1 MSNSDPSAVHGVS
14 SVHAARLFVGSCL
27 ALIATAV
34 AFAVIGD
41 IMGALK
47 THFVLTNEQVGWI
60 GGAALWG
67 FTLSIIVL
75 GPFCD
80 ALGMKRLLG
89 FAFLCHMAGPAIMI
103 FANGFTM
110 LFAGALVLAIGNGTV
125 EAVCNP
131 LVATLYP
138 DDKTTRLNK
147 FHMWFPG
154 GIVIG
159 GLACFGLAQL
169 GVMSWKLRLCLI
181 MIPALVYG
189 FLAMGQTYPVTERV
203 RSGISFGGMMKATLM
218 RPLFII
224 MFLCMGLTASL
235 ELGPNRWIPSILQAG
250 GMHGILVLVWITG
263 LMAVLRYFAGP
274 FVHKFSP
281 TGLLLG
287 SAIISGAGLYWLS
300 YAESIKMALA
310 ASTVFA
316 VGVCYFWPT
325 MVGLVAERVPKG
337 GALAL
342 ALMGGMGM
350 LASGMIAS
358 PLIGKIADQH
368 LNDKLSAVETVA
380 VIEKI
385 AVEFP
390 KLQAEAKNELKN
402 DFQPSIDTA
411 RAFLDK
417 VKTLPAGELPQPE
430 TANALRTALGANIK
444 APVVDEAAK
453 ILNPA
458 DNYGGRIAFRM
469 MAPSAIVL
477 VLVFGILYISDR
489 QRGGYKVEKITE

>member
-1 MSNSDPSAVHGVS
+1 
-14 SVHAARLFVGSCL
+14 
-27 ALIATAV
+27 
-34 AFAVIGD
+34 
-41 IMGALK
+41 
-47 THFVLTNEQVGWI
+47 
-60 GGAALWG
+60 
-67 FTLSIIVL
+67 
-75 GPFCD
+75 
-80 ALGMKRLLG
+80 
-89 FAFLCHMAGPAIMI
+89 
-103 FANGFTM
+103 
-110 LFAGALVLAIGNGTV
+110 
-125 EAVCNP
+125 
-131 LVATLYP
+131 
-138 DDKTTRLNK
+138 
-147 FHMWFPG
+147 
-154 GIVIG
+154 
-159 GLACFGLAQL
+159 
-169 GVMSWKLRLCLI
+169 
-181 MIPALVYG
+181 MIPAVIYG
-189 FLAMGQTYPVTERV
+189 FLALGQTYPVTERV
-203 RSGISFGGMMKATLM
+203 RSGISFGGMMKATFL
-218 RPLFII
+218 RPLFIV

-350 LASGMIAS
+350 LASGMVAS
-358 PLIGKIADQH
+358 PMIGRIADQH
-368 LNDKLSAVETVA
+368 LKDKLPVVETVA

-390 KLQAEAKNELKN
+390 KMQAEAKSEFKN
-402 DFQPSIDTA
+402 DFQPSIDKA
-411 RAFLDK
+411 KAFLDK
-417 VKTLPAGELPQPE
+417 VKTMPAGTLPEPE

-458 DNYGGRIAFRM
+458 DNYGGRIAFRK
-469 MAPSAIVL
+469 MAPSAILL